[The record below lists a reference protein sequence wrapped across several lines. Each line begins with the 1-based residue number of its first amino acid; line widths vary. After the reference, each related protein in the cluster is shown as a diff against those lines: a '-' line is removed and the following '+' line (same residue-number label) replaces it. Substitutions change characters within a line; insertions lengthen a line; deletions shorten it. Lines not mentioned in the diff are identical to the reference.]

1 MESAFRTVAGTLT
14 GAPRFAAGEVMMAD
28 VEERALEEALEQAPR
43 GAFALAGA
51 AVALL
56 ILAWLAIYF
65 FIFLPRGQVG

>member
-1 MESAFRTVAGTLT
+1 MTE
-14 GAPRFAAGEVMMAD
+14 AD
-28 VEERALEEALEQAPR
+28 DRALEEALEQAPR

-56 ILAWLAIYF
+56 IIAWLAIYF